1 MTIDDLI
8 KAYRKELMQPRDGVL
23 ASLGDFPEN
32 RISPIQHFLAY
43 LEHKGYE
50 VSVRLTR
57 AAAERKR
64 DTLLAERDA
73 IEEKLAA
80 IEQELKQ

>member
-8 KAYRKELMQPRDGVL
+8 KEYRKDLLKPRDGVL

-32 RISPIQHFLAY
+32 RISPIQHFLSY
-43 LEHKGYE
+43 LEQEGYE

-64 DTLLAERDA
+64 DALLAERDA
-73 IEEKLAA
+73 IEEKLAE

>member
-8 KAYRKELMQPRDGVL
+8 KEYRKDLLQPRDGIL
-23 ASLGDFPEN
+23 AKLGDFPEN
-32 RISPIQHFLAY
+32 RISPIQHFLAW
-43 LEHKGYE
+43 LDHKGYE
-50 VSVRLTR
+50 CVVRLNR